1 METKIYH
8 IYVKKQCIY
17 SNLTEDSFK
26 KTWKELNNMVGI
38 IKTDYDTE
46 DLSYEELVINKEE
59 IANSSY

>member
-8 IYVKKQCIY
+8 IYVNKHCIY

-38 IKTDYDTE
+38 IKTDYDNE

>member
-17 SNLTEDSFK
+17 SNLTEASFK
-26 KTWKELNNMVGI
+26 KTWKQLNNMVGI
-38 IKTDYDTE
+38 IKTDYDTK
-46 DLSYEELVINKEE
+46 DLSYEELVVNREE